1 MSRTSIPLRSAGY
14 AAALRA
20 ELCERA
26 RRFTEEQGLP
36 CVHSYGSQPV
46 VVFAPYMHVEGRCEP
61 CVDGTAHG
69 NFLDTSY
76 KAIQKRDDWRRRLD
90 KVHTQGRTSLPRGD
104 RGRWRE
110 LDTCTSSDALLMN
123 IFTYR
128 PLWRDGRVAGLLGV
142 DRAARPTFGV
152 PGRVPMNGGRFDR
165 TEVDML
171 LTTQNL
177 EACHDEAATAA
188 EASAVR
194 RQRKA
199 DPSQPS
205 AARDDKEQRVCFDSQ
220 TLLVEAKLTEFDFQT
235 AAIAVVD
242 SYRDF
247 DDVFQ
252 RSELARVR
260 GQYLNY
266 QLIRNVLAAHAT
278 GASFGVLCDA
288 RRPDLLEAW
297 HATMRAVKPVD
308 LRLRCKVLTWQELA
322 SAVPARLRAFLDEKY
337 GIVAA

>member
-26 RRFTEEQGLP
+26 RRFAEAHGLP
-36 CVHSYGSQPV
+36 CVQSYGSQPV
-46 VVFAPYMHVEGRCEP
+46 VVFTPYLRVEDRCEP
-61 CVDGTAHG
+61 CPDGTAHG
-69 NFLDTSY
+69 NFLDVSY
-76 KAIQKRDDWRRRLD
+76 KAIRKRDAWRRRLH
-90 KVHTQGRTSLPRGD
+90 KVHTQGRTSLPSGD

-123 IFTYR
+123 IFTY
-128 PLWRDGRVAGLLGV
+128 PALWRNERVAGVLGV
-142 DRAARPTFGV
+142 DRTARPSFGV
-152 PGRVPMNGGRFDR
+152 PARVPMNGGKFDR
-165 TEVDML
+165 TEIDMRL
-171 LTTQNL
+171 
-177 EACHDEAATAA
+177 ATRSGCDD
-188 EASAVR
+188 SA
-194 RQRKA
+194 
-199 DPSQPS
+199 
-205 AARDDKEQRVCFDSQ
+205 
-220 TLLVEAKLTEFDFQT
+220 LLVEAKLTEFDFQT
-235 AAIAVVD
+235 AAIKVVD

-278 GASFGVLCDA
+278 GASFCVLCDA
-288 RRPDLLEAW
+288 RRPDLIEAW
-297 HATMRAVKPVD
+297 HATMRAVRPVD

-322 SAVPARLRAFLDEKY
+322 SAVPARLQTFLEEKY
-337 GIVAA
+337 GIVVG